1 MASKYRV
8 HDANATGIGRSIS
21 YKKKGKGIFV
31 SNAIRKHKVMSI
43 NQYRYVL
50 KVVSVF
56 TLVPLKT
63 LKFGTMRNIL
73 NVR

>member
-1 MASKYRV
+1 
-8 HDANATGIGRSIS
+8 
-21 YKKKGKGIFV
+21 
-31 SNAIRKHKVMSI
+31 MSI

-63 LKFGTMRNIL
+63 HWNLVLCITF
-73 NVR
+73 

>member
-1 MASKYRV
+1 MPTLQELVEASP
-8 HDANATGIGRSIS
+8 A
-21 YKKKGKGIFV
+21 KKGKGIFV

-63 LKFGTMRNIL
+63 H
-73 NVR
+73 